1 MEKIWA
7 NRILANT
14 KKLSEAPAS
23 RQAGI
28 IEELKRRLADG
39 VITQAQYDSAM
50 GIEPEGD
57 SADM

>member
-14 KKLSEAPAS
+14 KKLSEAPTS

-28 IEELKRRLADG
+28 IEELKQRLANG
-39 VITQAQYDSAM
+39 VITQAQYDSAVN
-50 GIEPEGD
+50 EEDSGD
-57 SADM
+57 M

>member
-7 NRILANT
+7 NRILAGT

-28 IEELKRRLADG
+28 IEELKQRLADG
-39 VITQAQYDSAM
+39 VITQAQYDSAVN
-50 GIEPEGD
+50 EEDSGD
-57 SADM
+57 M

>member
-23 RQAGI
+23 RQAAI
-28 IEELKRRLADG
+28 IEELKRRLANG
-39 VITQAQYDSAM
+39 AITQAQYDSAM
-50 GIEPEGD
+50 GLEETD

>member
-14 KKLSEAPAS
+14 RKLSEAPAS

-28 IEELKRRLADG
+28 IEELKARLEKGA
-39 VITQAQYDSAM
+39 ITQAQYDSAM
-50 GIEPEGD
+50 GLNETD
-57 SADM
+57 SA

>member
-39 VITQAQYDSAM
+39 AITQAQYDSA
-50 GIEPEGD
+50 INEEDSGD
-57 SADM
+57 M